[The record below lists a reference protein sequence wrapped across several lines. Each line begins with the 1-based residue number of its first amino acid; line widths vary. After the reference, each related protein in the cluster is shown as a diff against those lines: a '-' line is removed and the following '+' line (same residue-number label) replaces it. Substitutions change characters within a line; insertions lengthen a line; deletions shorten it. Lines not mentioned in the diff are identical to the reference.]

1 MGIEP
6 IRPGAPSPTPQ
17 SSHPRKSTAERPIDS
32 ERKDTVEL
40 SAEALQ
46 LQEAHHRSTLEQIRQ
61 RIERG
66 EYNSPEVLHVVAHR
80 ILQELLPPKDAR

>member
-17 SSHPRKSTAERPIDS
+17 GLRSREAAVERPTDS

-40 SAEALQ
+40 STEALQ

-66 EYNSPEVLHVVAHR
+66 EYNSPEVLRVVAHR
-80 ILQELLPPKDAR
+80 ILQELLPSKDAR